1 MRVTRRQLRRI
12 IREEKAKVL
21 TESLQGKV
29 DANQGMD
36 VNISV
41 TGPGG
46 YDGEILDEMQG
57 SLFNPAD
64 LLKMADFLDAAQKN
78 PGAELIVY
86 EVD

>member
-1 MRVTRRQLRRI
+1 MKITKRQLKRI
-12 IREEKAKVL
+12 IKEQ
-21 TESLQGKV
+21 LQVKM

>member
-1 MRVTRRQLRRI
+1 MRVTRRQIRRI
-12 IREEKAKVL
+12 IKEQ
-21 TESLQGKV
+21 LQDKV

-36 VNISV
+36 VTIS
-41 TGPGG
+41 TMGPGG
-46 YDGEILDEMQG
+46 YDGEELDFMKG

>member
-1 MRVTRRQLRRI
+1 MRVTRGQLRRI
-12 IREEKAKVL
+12 IKEEL
-21 TESLQGKV
+21 TDKV

-36 VNISV
+36 VTIS
-41 TGPGG
+41 TMGPGG
-46 YDGEILDEMQG
+46 YDGEELDFMKG

>member
-1 MRVTRRQLRRI
+1 MKITKRQLRRI
-12 IREEKAKVL
+12 IKEQ
-21 TESLQGKV
+21 LQVKM

-36 VNISV
+36 VTIS
-41 TGPGG
+41 TMGPGG
-46 YDGEILDEMQG
+46 YDGEELDFMKG

-78 PGAELIVY
+78 PDAELIVY

>member
-1 MRVTRRQLRRI
+1 MRVTRRQIRRI
-12 IREEKAKVL
+12 IKEEL
-21 TESLQGKV
+21 MDKV

>member
-1 MRVTRRQLRRI
+1 MKITRRQLRRI
-12 IREEKAKVL
+12 IKEQ
-21 TESLQGKV
+21 LQVKM

-36 VNISV
+36 VTIS
-41 TGPGG
+41 TMGPGG
-46 YDGEILDEMQG
+46 YDGEELDFMKG

-78 PGAELIVY
+78 PDAELIVY

>member
-1 MRVTRRQLRRI
+1 MRVTRGQLRRI
-12 IREEKAKVL
+12 IKEEL
-21 TESLQGKV
+21 TDNV

-36 VNISV
+36 VTIS
-41 TGPGG
+41 TMGPGG
-46 YDGEILDEMQG
+46 YDGEELDFMKG

-64 LLKMADFLDAAQKN
+64 LLKMADFLDTAQKN

>member
-1 MRVTRRQLRRI
+1 MRVTRRQIRRI
-12 IREEKAKVL
+12 IKEQ
-21 TESLQGKV
+21 LQDKV

-36 VNISV
+36 VTIS
-41 TGPGG
+41 TMGPGG
-46 YDGEILDEMQG
+46 YDGEELDYMQG

>member
-1 MRVTRRQLRRI
+1 MKITKRQLRRI
-12 IREEKAKVL
+12 IKEQ
-21 TESLQGKV
+21 LQV
-29 DANQGMD
+29 AMDANQGMD

-46 YDGEILDEMQG
+46 YDGEILDETQG

-78 PGAELIVY
+78 PNAELIVY

>member
-12 IREEKAKVL
+12 IKEQ
-21 TESLQGKV
+21 LQV
-29 DANQGMD
+29 EMDANQGMD
-36 VNISV
+36 VSISV

>member
-1 MRVTRRQLRRI
+1 MKITKRQLKRI
-12 IREEKAKVL
+12 IKEQ
-21 TESLQGKV
+21 LQDKV

-46 YDGEILDEMQG
+46 YDGEILDEMKG

-64 LLKMADFLDAAQKN
+64 LLKMAGFLEAAQRN
-78 PGAELIVY
+78 PDAELIVY

>member
-1 MRVTRRQLRRI
+1 MKITRRQLRRI
-12 IREEKAKVL
+12 IKEQ
-21 TESLQGKV
+21 LQV
-29 DANQGMD
+29 EMDANQGMD
-36 VNISV
+36 VTIS
-41 TGPGG
+41 TMGPGG
-46 YDGEILDEMQG
+46 YDGEELDFMQG

>member
-12 IREEKAKVL
+12 IKEQ
-21 TESLQGKV
+21 LQV
-29 DANQGMD
+29 EMDANQGMD
-36 VNISV
+36 VSISV

-46 YDGEILDEMQG
+46 YDGELLDEMQG

-78 PGAELIVY
+78 PNAELIVY

>member
-1 MRVTRRQLRRI
+1 MRVTRRQIRRI
-12 IREEKAKVL
+12 IKEQ
-21 TESLQGKV
+21 LQDKV

-36 VNISV
+36 VTIS
-41 TGPGG
+41 TMGPGG
-46 YDGEILDEMQG
+46 YDGEELDFMKG

-78 PGAELIVY
+78 PDAELIVY